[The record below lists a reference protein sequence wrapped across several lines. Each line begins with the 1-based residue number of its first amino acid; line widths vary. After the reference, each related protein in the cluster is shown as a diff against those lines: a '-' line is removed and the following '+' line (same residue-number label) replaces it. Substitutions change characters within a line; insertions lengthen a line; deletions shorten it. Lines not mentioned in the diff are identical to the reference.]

1 MKRLIAP
8 ILEQMK
14 YADTYHIE
22 LINICISLFYIPE
35 MLSECVVQE
44 PIGKYW
50 FMCSA
55 VFGVIGLVKQ
65 SINWRYLHV
74 QCMLISYL
82 IPLSTIVMR
91 NAYHPLHLK
100 LFVFQAILSI
110 YLIWRIGTEKMY
122 RRAQK
127 ENNNG

>member
-1 MKRLIAP
+1 MKRLIEP

-22 LINICISLFYIPE
+22 LISICISLFYIPE
-35 MLSECVVQE
+35 ILTDCVVQE
-44 PIGKYW
+44 PLGKYW

-55 VFGVIGLVKQ
+55 IFGVIGLIKQ

-82 IPLSTIVMR
+82 IPLFTIVIR

-100 LFVFQAILSI
+100 FFAFQAVLSI
-110 YLIWRIGTEKMY
+110 YLIWRIGSEKIY
-122 RRAQK
+122 RKVQK
-127 ENNNG
+127 ESCNG

>member
-1 MKRLIAP
+1 MKKLIAP

-22 LINICISLFYIPE
+22 LISICISLFYIPE
-35 MLSECVVQE
+35 ILVECVIQE
-44 PIGKYW
+44 AIGKYW

-55 VFGVIGLVKQ
+55 IFGIIGLVKQ

-82 IPLSTIVMR
+82 IPISTIVMR

-100 LFVFQAILSI
+100 LFGFQALLSV